1 MNLSHILFAI
11 ADAKVLCYILYSSGN
26 IQIKNTVGIQWT
38 NLSPP
43 LTSYIKLAK
52 TWESRGLNLMTFWI
66 FFQRITFRTNTCQR
80 LRRIYNPVEHLQWSF
95 FEKNDFSFK
104 IHKKKP
110 VPESLFNKVTG
121 LLRHFFYRTPPCNCF
136 CSTEKHFTNKIVK
149 NPLTKK
155 KKETAC
161 KKTKKKNKNATTHA
175 KKNLITI
182 YIRASYPFNI
192 HFYISFYYSTFR
204 G

>member
-38 NLSPP
+38 NLPP
-43 LTSYIKLAK
+43 RPPTSYIKLAK

-80 LRRIYNPVEHLQWSF
+80 LRRIYYNPVEHLQWSF

-121 LLRHFFYRTPPCNCF
+121 LLRHFFYGTPPCNCF

-155 KKETAC
+155 KKKMQQHMQ
-161 KKTKKKNKNATTHA
+161 KKT
-175 KKNLITI
+175 
-182 YIRASYPFNI
+182 
-192 HFYISFYYSTFR
+192 
-204 G
+204 